1 MRLYDLPID
10 GNVYTA
16 CCGLHALEQLQNQHG
31 SLDVFEKKLIGDAKE
46 NTQLDIA
53 TVRNTARLFLEDG
66 AKASGSELTKKD
78 IESIVDNAGGV
89 YDLAAN
95 LYVIFSKSIAS
106 NVDEKN
112 KESQTETE

>member
-53 TVRNTARLFLEDG
+53 A
-66 AKASGSELTKKD
+66 
-78 IESIVDNAGGV
+78 
-89 YDLAAN
+89 
-95 LYVIFSKSIAS
+95 
-106 NVDEKN
+106 
-112 KESQTETE
+112 

>member
-31 SLDVFEKKLIGDAKE
+31 SLDVFEKKLIGDA
-46 NTQLDIA
+46 NVSLDIA

-78 IESIVDNAGGV
+78 IESIIDNAGGV

-112 KESQTETE
+112 EESQTETE

>member
-46 NTQLDIA
+46 NVSLDIA
-53 TVRNTARLFLEDG
+53 TVL
-66 AKASGSELTKKD
+66 
-78 IESIVDNAGGV
+78 
-89 YDLAAN
+89 
-95 LYVIFSKSIAS
+95 
-106 NVDEKN
+106 
-112 KESQTETE
+112 

>member
-106 NVDEKN
+106 NVDVKN
-112 KESQTETE
+112 EESQTKTE

>member
-46 NTQLDIA
+46 NVSLDIA

-78 IESIVDNAGGV
+78 IESI
-89 YDLAAN
+89 
-95 LYVIFSKSIAS
+95 IFSKSIAS

-112 KESQTETE
+112 EESQTETE